1 MTRQPVHIPIDV
13 STHQMSQL
21 DDLLGNGQPTTDGE
35 LSFFLWLDEQL
46 GDLERRWSH
55 LGTNHWI
62 AAPIDR

>member
-1 MTRQPVHIPIDV
+1 MTRQPVRIPIDI

-21 DDLLGNGQPTTDGE
+21 DDLLGNGQPATDGE

-55 LGTNHWI
+55 FCTHHSI
-62 AAPIDR
+62 AERID